1 MYCFLISNNFKCSTR
16 KRFLLCFI
24 DSNGQ
29 QISKVTQLLV
39 DGLDYLQYIRDLA
52 QDGKINEAFTKIKD
66 FKENNK
72 TKILYSDIMI
82 LYSELALKNQSK
94 KLLLETSVELE
105 KAINSSLISQQDLLK
120 AYMILVDLKLGV
132 KNWRC
137 KVFFKNN
144 YRKFWWW
151 NLQKLMK
158 KYLFQKFISI
168 KKIMKKATKTL
179 FEILSSTKDKQV
191 ATVVG
196 NELFDIYLL
205 QGKNEEAK
213 S

>member
-1 MYCFLISNNFKCSTR
+1 MKFIFVL
-16 KRFLLCFI
+16 FLLVITLNAQQEKDFYYSFI

-29 QISKVTQLLV
+29 QIPQKVTQSIV

-132 KNWRC
+132 NKIEDAKYFSKIIIENFDDELTKTYGKISLS
-137 KVFFKNN
+137 KVYK
-144 YRKFWWW
+144 Y
-151 NLQKLMK
+151 QKD
-158 KYLFQKFISI
+158 YE
-168 KKIMKKATKTL
+168 KATKTF
-179 FEILSSTKDKQV
+179 FEILSSTK
-191 ATVVG
+191 G
-196 NELFDIYLL
+196 FISLL
-205 QGKNEEAK
+205 TIF
-213 S
+213 

>member
-1 MYCFLISNNFKCSTR
+1 MKFIFVL
-16 KRFLLCFI
+16 FLLVITLNAQQEKDFYYSFI

-29 QISKVTQLLV
+29 QIPQKVTQSIV

-132 KNWRC
+132 NKIEDA
-137 KVFFKNN
+137 
-144 YRKFWWW
+144 
-151 NLQKLMK
+151 
-158 KYLFQKFISI
+158 KYFS
-168 KKIMKKATKTL
+168 KIIIENFDDELTKTYGK
-179 FEILSSTKDKQV
+179 ISLSKVYK
-191 ATVVG
+191 
-196 NELFDIYLL
+196 
-205 QGKNEEAK
+205 
-213 S
+213 